1 MKADDGS
8 QMYHAKTWCN
18 VMIRQSVSEF
28 QEASMQKSVGI
39 VVQAL
44 QSPSSQLGN
53 QTWHDH
59 LSCTGSGIRKDEKDN
74 VMNS

>member
-1 MKADDGS
+1 
-8 QMYHAKTWCN
+8 MYPAKTCSN

-44 QSPSSQLGN
+44 QGPSSQLGS
-53 QTWHDH
+53 QTGHDH
-59 LSCTGSGIRKDEKDN
+59 LSGTGSGIRKDEKDN